1 MPRILIVD
9 DHPLVRQG
17 LKAGLSKAPDLKVI
31 GEAETADEA
40 LTEAR
45 NQRPD
50 IILLDISLPGRNG
63 FEVLRQ
69 LHAEMPEVRILML
82 STYSEKQYA
91 VRCLRNGAWGY
102 LTKKSS
108 SDELIDAVRT
118 VMQGRKYITSSL
130 AQLLASEVSA
140 DSAKLPHEDL
150 SDREFQILCL
160 IGQGKTV
167 AQIAEILSIGT
178 STVGTHR
185 VHIFEKMNMHS
196 TVELVRYA
204 LENKLVDNV

>member
-130 AQLLASEVSA
+130 AQLLASE
-140 DSAKLPHEDL
+140 
-150 SDREFQILCL
+150 
-160 IGQGKTV
+160 
-167 AQIAEILSIGT
+167 
-178 STVGTHR
+178 
-185 VHIFEKMNMHS
+185 
-196 TVELVRYA
+196 
-204 LENKLVDNV
+204 